1 MNIENQITELN
12 ILKKELINHI
22 NNDNKQI
29 EVQFENLI
37 NKLISIS
44 PTSELRN
51 ELTNLNI
58 LHIQTLIN
66 FNRLQ
71 TIQII

>member
-37 NKLISIS
+37 NKLISIT